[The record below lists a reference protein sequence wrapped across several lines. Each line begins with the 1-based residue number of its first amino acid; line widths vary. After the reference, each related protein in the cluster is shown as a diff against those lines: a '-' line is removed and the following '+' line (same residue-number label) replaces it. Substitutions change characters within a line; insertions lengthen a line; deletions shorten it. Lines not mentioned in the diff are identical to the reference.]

1 MLSTNP
7 NSIRERQFVAL
18 REELLGPRGKDAAY
32 ETIQNPKFEYV
43 TGVLEPV
50 NFNRILP
57 GAFGSIDLEGLKK
70 QKSAEEDSDDDID
83 DFDISSKLLHP
94 LGLPKSIG
102 ISFILDKEK
111 TNLDFCAIFARYFT
125 KNNVRQRNPFV
136 FIKKG
141 LDATKNN
148 DWSAPHGDV
157 KIKLV
162 SKKMNDGNFHV
173 SLFLVNATDA
183 KKKTRLDHSDYVFQP
198 QIRINVTDYG
208 ALHPVRNVSTLND
221 KEEEQI
227 SFLYRNQKP
236 LAKGHMTGAVWQE
249 IDPERPFEG
258 KDSSL
263 IPPDMSGQ
271 VFKENNYPDEDIEL
285 FTNPHLRTDFLP
297 SYSINQ
303 TTVGVSNIGGMTEK
317 DMDAE
322 ILADGFDSQ
331 EFFDSLTKLQKAYSD
346 WIENQDISALSEDEK
361 RIAKINLDECTEASR
376 RINRGIELLQ
386 EKKIRLAFC
395 FMNKVMSIQAKW
407 AGREKLVWRPFQ
419 LAFILQCLEGISRP
433 HSTDR
438 NICDLLWYPTGG
450 GKTEAYLGI
459 LIFTL
464 ALRRLNRKSNDS
476 TCYGTTAISRYTLR
490 LLTLQQFRRTL
501 STITAC
507 ELLRTRDWN
516 PSDIQVSGEPI
527 WGTVSF
533 SVGLWVGGGLTP
545 NTLLDRSNPGFNPV
559 TKKPVRYVGAVSILT
574 YKHLS
579 KWRSNEE
586 TSYEDEE
593 PAQVLKCPCCNKNLT
608 IPKSGIHG
616 NKHEIFL
623 TIKCKNIPDLS
634 TVDLNYNDITVTK
647 KPEAFDLPNNN
658 YHTLKL
664 NFETTLGEEA
674 DKKINSWWKECIKNK
689 IPNSQLEC
697 TAASRPGYF
706 LKKEDMK
713 SNNPYSL
720 GLPYDVEIRCPNPD
734 CFLNNEDWTEFVHTT
749 NGKQSHT
756 TVPEPFRKQGNSY
769 VSEGIPI
776 PAFLIDSQIYTKCPS
791 LIVATVD
798 KFAQL
803 PILPQTAAMF
813 GNVNMIDDKW
823 GFYREKMSEKPEDRD
838 AGNVFPISPFLPP
851 EIILQDELHLIEGP
865 LGSMV
870 GLYETA
876 IDILSTRYENNLQIA
891 PKYLVSTATIRAAGE
906 QIQSLY
912 CRTFKQFPPSGL
924 LAGKNFF
931 SDADEAHP
939 LDDQGPG
946 RWYVGIMAPGRGPIT
961 PTTRIWASILQES
974 QAIRGSGPITDELK
988 YFWTVV
994 GYFNAMRELAGIR
1007 AGYEQDIPAHVNII
1021 ASRNGQS
1028 PRHLSQLE
1036 AVELHSNIP
1045 DKTNISAVL
1054 DRLEKESMDAV
1065 FATSMFGTGVD
1076 VDRLSQMIVH
1086 GQPKT
1091 TSNYIQAT
1099 GRVGRKKGALVV
1111 TFLRSTRS
1119 RDLDHYEFFTGYHRA
1134 LHRHVEPLTV
1144 FPFSPGAVNKGLLP
1158 VMIAVLRNGMSINN
1172 IPINSDWAAE
1182 DQYKAMV
1189 SGSRRMATERQNSK
1203 ELDEILKAVKK
1214 RNDSQPEDRIQPD
1227 KDVTG
1232 ILNALISSWEIK
1244 AKKIKDLYYYERAFG
1259 RIPKKHVVLGDEK
1272 HKQAGLSSV
1281 NENTPNSLRDVE
1293 SSMRFRD

>member
-1 MLSTNP
+1 
-7 NSIRERQFVAL
+7 
-18 REELLGPRGKDAAY
+18 
-32 ETIQNPKFEYV
+32 
-43 TGVLEPV
+43 
-50 NFNRILP
+50 LP
-57 GAFGSIDLEGLKK
+57 GGFGSIDLEGLKK
-70 QKSAEEDSDDDID
+70 QNSAEEDNDDDTD

-102 ISFILDKEK
+102 ISFILDKDK
-111 TNLDFCAIFARYFT
+111 TDLDFCATFARYFI
-125 KNNVRQRNPFV
+125 KNNLRQRNPFV

-141 LDATKNN
+141 VNAAKNN
-148 DWSAPHGDV
+148 DWLTPHGDV

-162 SKKMNDGNFHV
+162 SRKMNDGNFHV
-173 SLFLVNATDA
+173 SIFLVNAIDA
-183 KKKTRLDHSDYVFQP
+183 KKKKRLDHSDYVFQS
-198 QIRINVTDYG
+198 QIRINAVNYA
-208 ALHPVRNVSTLND
+208 ALHSVRNVSTLND

-236 LAKGHMTGAVWQE
+236 LAKGHMTGTIWQE
-249 IDPERPFEG
+249 IDPERPFDG
-258 KDSSL
+258 KDNRL
-263 IPPDMSGQ
+263 VPPDMSGQ
-271 VFKENNYPDEDIEL
+271 VFKENNYSDRDVEL
-285 FTNPHLRTDFLP
+285 FTNPHIRTDFLP

-303 TTVGVSNIGGMTEK
+303 TTVNVFNIDGMAEN

-322 ILADGFDSQ
+322 ILADGFASK
-331 EFFDSLTKLQKAYSD
+331 EFFDSLAKLQNAYSN
-346 WIENQDISALSEDEK
+346 WITNQDISALTEDEK
-361 RIAKINLDECTEASR
+361 RIAMINLGECTESSR
-376 RINRGIELLQ
+376 RISRGIELLQ
-386 EKKIRLAFC
+386 EKNIRLAFC
-395 FMNKVMSIQAKW
+395 FMNKAMSIQAKW
-407 AGREKLVWRPFQ
+407 AGRKKMVWRPFQ
-419 LAFILQCLEGISRP
+419 LAFILQCLEGISKP
-433 HSTDR
+433 LSADR

-450 GKTEAYLGI
+450 GKTEAYMGI
-459 LIFTL
+459 LIFTI

-476 TCYGTTAISRYTLR
+476 TCYGTSAISRYTLR

-507 ELLRTRDWN
+507 ELLRTTNWN
-516 PSDIQVSGEPI
+516 PSDVQVSGEPI

-545 NTLLDRSNPGFNPV
+545 NALLDRTNPGFNPV
-559 TKKPVRYVGAVSILT
+559 TKKPVRYVGAVAILT

-579 KWRSNEE
+579 KWGSNEE

-593 PAQVLKCPCCNKNLT
+593 PAQVLKCPCCSKNLA

-616 NKHEIFL
+616 NEHEIFL

-634 TVDLNYNDITVTK
+634 AADLTHNDIIVTK
-647 KPEAFDLPNNN
+647 KPEVFDLPNNN
-658 YHTLKL
+658 YHLLKL
-664 NFETTLGEEA
+664 NFETILGDEA
-674 DKKINSWWKECIKNK
+674 DRKINSWWNECIKNK
-689 IPNSQLEC
+689 IPISQLEC

-706 LKKEDMK
+706 LKKEDATTD
-713 SNNPYSL
+713 NPYSS
-720 GLPYDVEIRCPNPD
+720 GLAHDVEIRCPNPD
-734 CFLNNEDWTEFVHTT
+734 CPLNKEDWTEFVHTA
-749 NGKQSHT
+749 NGKKSYT
-756 TVPEPFRKQGNSY
+756 TVPEPFRKQGSSNISK
-769 VSEGIPI
+769 GIPI

-813 GNVNMIDDKW
+813 GNVNRVDDKW
-823 GFYREKMSEKPEDRD
+823 GFYREKMLEKPEERD
-838 AGNVFPISPFLPP
+838 AGNVFPILPFLPP

-876 IDILSTRYENNLQIA
+876 IDILSTNYKNNLPIA

-924 LAGKNFF
+924 VAGKNFF
-931 SDADEAHP
+931 SDAVEAHP

-946 RWYVGIMAPGRGPIT
+946 RWYVGVMAPGRGPIT
-961 PTTRIWASILQES
+961 PTTRIWASMLQES
-974 QAIRGSGPITDELK
+974 QAVRGNGPITEDLK

-1021 ASRNGQS
+1021 ASRKGQP

-1158 VMIAVLRNGMSINN
+1158 VMIAILRNGMSINN
-1172 IPINSDWAAE
+1172 VPINTDWATE
-1182 DQYKAMV
+1182 DQYKTMV
-1189 SGSRRMATERQNSK
+1189 SGSRKMATQRQNSR
-1203 ELDEILKAVKK
+1203 EIDEILKAIKK

-1232 ILNALISSWEIK
+1232 VLTALISSWEIK

-1293 SSMRFRD
+1293 SNMRFRD